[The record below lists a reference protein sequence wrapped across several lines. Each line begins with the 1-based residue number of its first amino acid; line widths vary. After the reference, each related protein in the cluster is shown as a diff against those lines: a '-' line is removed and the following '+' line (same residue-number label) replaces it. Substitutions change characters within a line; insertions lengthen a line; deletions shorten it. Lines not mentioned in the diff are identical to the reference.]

1 MFGCFSSPGGLI
13 LIILA
18 VASLSMNTASSA
30 GNDSDQ
36 ISLLTKELCAEMRL
50 HKTLRADSVVDCKR
64 LTLVKFDYFGFDGQ
78 IHNDGELVVLDAA
91 AERVANIFGALLK
104 MHFPIHQAKLLNHY
118 DGNDEASM
126 SDNNTSAFNDRSIS
140 GGSSVSMHA
149 YGLAI
154 DVNPV
159 KNPFCQKRHE
169 ARHVSPKER

>member
-1 MFGCFSSPGGLI
+1 MFGRFSSLSGPI

-18 VASLSMNTASSA
+18 AASLSINTASSA

-50 HKTLRADSVVDCKR
+50 HKTLRADSVVGCQR
-64 LTLVKFDYFGFDGQ
+64 LMLVKFDYFGFDGQ
-78 IHNDGELVVLDAA
+78 IHNDGEVVVLDAA
-91 AERVANIFGALLK
+91 ADRVANIFGALLK

-140 GGSSVSMHA
+140 GGASVSIHA
-149 YGLAI
+149 YGLAM
-154 DVNPV
+154 
-159 KNPFCQKRHE
+159 R
-169 ARHVSPKER
+169 R